1 MNTTLDM
8 GFILWICDLTSAGAV
23 CASLGSSDHCVPTL
37 RRSLD
42 DTGLSSHICQTIKD
56 NIKVLRLIA
65 WLFGFIG
72 KFSAILQQQVL
83 GIQKN
88 SVKT

>member
-8 GFILWICDLTSAGAV
+8 CFILWKRDLTSAGTA

-37 RRSLD
+37 RRSPD
-42 DTGLSSHICQTIKD
+42 GTGLSSHICQTIND

-65 WLFGFIG
+65 
-72 KFSAILQQQVL
+72 
-83 GIQKN
+83 
-88 SVKT
+88 